1 MDIRKTIV
9 KYFWITLTL
18 AIAIFTIIVSVNT
31 VKDIIKTRQLSV
43 DIEAKVNEYQAKITR
58 DSLFIENLQH
68 SPEFLEEFA
77 RENFYM
83 QRKGEVVYILE
94 EKR

>member
-68 SPEFLEEFA
+68 SHEFLEEFA

-94 EKR
+94 EER